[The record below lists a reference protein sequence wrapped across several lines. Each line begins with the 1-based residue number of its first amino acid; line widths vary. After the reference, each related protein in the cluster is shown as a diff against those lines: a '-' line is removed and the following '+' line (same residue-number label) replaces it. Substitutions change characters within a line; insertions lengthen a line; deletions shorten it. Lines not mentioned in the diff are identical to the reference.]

1 MTSKGQPFKTE
12 ESFGEWMREVYNA
25 AGLPDVANHG
35 LRKLAAIR
43 LAFAGVDVWGLM
55 KVFGW
60 KTVAQAQVY
69 VEQAEAMRM
78 AGQAFDK
85 LEAHQAAEQTGK
97 KPSQPSA
104 KKLERKT
111 K

>member
-1 MTSKGQPFKTE
+1 
-12 ESFGEWMREVYNA
+12 
-25 AGLPDVANHG
+25 
-35 LRKLAAIR
+35 
-43 LAFAGVDVWGLM
+43 
-55 KVFGW
+55 
-60 KTVAQAQVY
+60 
-69 VEQAEAMRM
+69 MRM

-104 KKLERKT
+104 KRLGRKT

>member
-1 MTSKGQPFKTE
+1 L
-12 ESFGEWMREVYNA
+12 RDVYDA

-85 LEAHQAAEQTGK
+85 LEAYEAGNATGPN
-97 KPSQPSA
+97 PSQPST
-104 KKLERKT
+104 KRLGRKP
-111 K
+111 KN